1 MKKTLMTLGL
11 GLMMATAT
19 SATTRACSSW
29 SMVRM

>member
-19 SATTRACSSW
+19 SATTISRIDPT
-29 SMVRM
+29 